1 MADSVHVKGLDALQK
16 LLDTLPVKLEKNVM
30 RGGLRAGMNVVKP
43 VAASNV
49 HSISGELAAG
59 LRVSSSARG
68 NVVRGILRA
77 KGIHGYV
84 AMWVEFGTR
93 AHLIKVQESEK
104 PINLRLSARRGVL
117 TRASM
122 TTINRNVLKIG
133 NTFVGP
139 TVNHPG
145 SGPKKFMRAALDS
158 QAQNAV
164 VAAGEY
170 IKKRLATKEGLDTA
184 DIVIEGVES

>member
-1 MADSVHVKGLDALQK
+1 MSADVHVKGLAELQK
-16 LLDTLPVKLEKNVM
+16 FLDQLPAKLEKNVL
-30 RGGLRAGMNVVKP
+30 RGALRAGMNVVKP

-49 HSISGELAAG
+49 HSISGALAAG

-68 NVVRGILRA
+68 GVVKGILRA
-77 KGIHGYV
+77 KGIHGYI

-104 PINLRLSARRGVL
+104 PINLRLSAKRGVL
-117 TRASM
+117 VRASM

-139 TVNHPG
+139 TVSHPG
-145 SGPKKFMRAALDS
+145 SGPKKFMRVALD
-158 QAQNAV
+158 QEARNAV
-164 VAAGEY
+164 IATGEY
-170 IKKRLATKEGLDTA
+170 IKKRLATKHGLDTA
-184 DIVIEGVES
+184 DIEIGDEP